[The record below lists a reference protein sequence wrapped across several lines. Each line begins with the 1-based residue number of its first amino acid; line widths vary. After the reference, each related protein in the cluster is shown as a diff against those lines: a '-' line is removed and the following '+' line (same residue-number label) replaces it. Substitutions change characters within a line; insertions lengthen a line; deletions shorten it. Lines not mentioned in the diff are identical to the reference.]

1 MTDQKFLKH
10 LDKVYEEGNLYNYIT
25 EFKVGDNNNINSDRV
40 ALLFERLYS
49 RIEQLEKDKDWL
61 WDKVRELEND

>member
-10 LDKVYEEGNLYNYIT
+10 LDRVYEEGNLYNYIT

-49 RIEQLEKDKDWL
+49 RIEQLEKDN
-61 WDKVRELEND
+61 ELLKSYAWEV